1 MVPLLLLVLVFTT
14 SLGAYWAGTRWLG
27 YSRRLFRLAFE
38 RTVETI
44 GLALVFFGFNVA
56 IVVLV
61 VLVLRT
67 LGTFASPTRFCLSC
81 QGCRRLDFSSGGML
95 GGRKESRNGKTG
107 FTAKA
112 RRTRSREKKI

>member
-67 LGTFASPTRFCLSC
+67 LGTFASLYIATDPVLLILSGL
-81 QGCRRLDFSSGGML
+81 QAL
-95 GGRKESRNGKTG
+95 GFQFWRYAGREEG
-107 FTAKA
+107 
-112 RRTRSREKKI
+112 E